1 MSGSSGHL
9 GSVICKTLAQS
20 GHNLW
25 LIDLPSTSGHV
36 QARSLHQEY
45 SVQATFLPCDLESE
59 DERSRAISKI
69 RETGNP
75 LNVLINNAAL
85 VGTSDLKGWVVPFL
99 EQSLSTWRRALEV
112 NLTAAFHLTQGLVPL
127 MQRVNDASV
136 VNIGSTHGVIGP
148 DWELYEGTEMGNP
161 AAYSVSKAGLIYLT
175 KWLATTLAPAIRVNC
190 VSPGGI
196 SRNQPEPFMR
206 RYSSRTPLGKM
217 ANENEVA
224 SAVCF
229 LASPKASYITG
240 QNLAVDGGY
249 TIS

>member
-1 MSGSSGHL
+1 M
-9 GSVICKTLAQS
+9 LAQS

-25 LIDLPSTSGHV
+25 LIDLPSAPGEF
-36 QARSLHQEY
+36 QAKSLHQQY
-45 SVQATFLPCDLESE
+45 SVEATFLPCDLEFE
-59 DERSRAISKI
+59 HERSRVISTI
-69 RETGNP
+69 REAGGP

-85 VGTSDLKGWVVPFL
+85 VGTSDLRGWVVPFR

-127 MQRVNDASV
+127 MEKTKDASV
-136 VNIGSTHGVIGP
+136 VNIGSTHGVMAP

-161 AAYSVSKAGLIYLT
+161 AAYSVSKAGLIHLT

-196 SRNQPEPFMR
+196 SRNQPEPFVR

-217 ANENEVA
+217 ASENEVA

-229 LASPKASYITG
+229 LAFPQASYITG
-240 QNLAVDGGY
+240 QNLVVDGGY
-249 TIS
+249 TVV